1 MYAKY
6 VMFCYAISLCHAM
19 SLCYFPGALAARR
32 KKSACINAFTHKWY
46 YFKYVIYYE
55 VSPWQINSFQN

>member
-32 KKSACINAFTHKWY
+32 KKSACINAFTHK
-46 YFKYVIYYE
+46 
-55 VSPWQINSFQN
+55 